1 MPEMKDVSMT
11 ETDDFMNLKD
21 VRNDLIEE
29 SISLKD
35 MNQNNVMIEKKCGFR
50 RMSFK
55 TITGRNDIYIPELC
69 TLIFL
74 DLMARVHML
83 GHIR

>member
-29 SISLKD
+29 SISLND
-35 MNQNNVMIEKKCGFR
+35 MNQNDVMIEKKYGFR

-55 TITGRNDIYIPELC
+55 TITGRNDTYIPELC
-69 TLIFL
+69 ASIFL
-74 DLMARVHML
+74 DSMARVHLL